1 MELSL
6 FLKGMLLGFSIAAP
20 VGPIGLLCIQRT
32 LANGWLY
39 GFLSGLGT
47 ATADAAYGF
56 IAAFGIT
63 AVSAFLIRQQF
74 LLHLIGGLF
83 LLYLGYIT
91 FRTLPADT
99 LTTSSIKNNLS
110 SSYSS
115 AFFLTLTNPMTI
127 MSFAAIFAGFGVQAG
142 STWRET
148 YVQPAFIVGGV
159 FLGSLLWWLLLC
171 GTVTVLRTRFR
182 LTKLHWLNRLSGLV
196 IGLFGLLSLAT
207 L

>member
-1 MELSL
+1 MESSL

-32 LANGWLY
+32 LTNGWLY

-63 AVSAFLIRQQF
+63 AVSAFLISQQF
-74 LLHLIGGLF
+74 FLHLLGGLF
-83 LLYLGYIT
+83 LLYLGYTI
-91 FRTLPADT
+91 FRTLPADPA
-99 LTTSSIKNNLS
+99 TTSSTKNTLS
-110 SSYSS
+110 GSYSS
-115 AFFLTLTNPMTI
+115 AFFLTLTNPMTL
-127 MSFAAIFAGFGVQAG
+127 MSFAAIFAGLGVQTG

-148 YVQPAFIVGGV
+148 YIQPAFMVGGV

-171 GTVTVLRTRFR
+171 GTVSILRPRFQQ
-182 LTKLHWLNRLSGLV
+182 TKLHWLNRLSGLV

>member
-1 MELSL
+1 MESSL

-63 AVSAFLIRQQF
+63 AVSAFLISQQF

-83 LLYLGYIT
+83 LLYLGYTT

-99 LTTSSIKNNLS
+99 VTTSSIKNNLS

-148 YVQPAFIVGGV
+148 YIQPAFIVGGV

-171 GTVTVLRTRFR
+171 GTVTILRPRFHR
-182 LTKLHWLNRLSGLV
+182 TKLHWLNRLSGLV